1 MANLEFIRKEAT
13 QLKLS
18 NEIITTQIFSLPAGS
33 LGSFWA
39 TELTSCMK
47 AIQLPLI
54 EQAPPF
60 LQKNIREKIIT
71 ATKFQM
77 NYLYTTYLT
86 TKCKMGQ
93 AILIAL
99 IST

>member
-39 TELTSCMK
+39 MELTSCMK

-54 EQAPPF
+54 EQAPPL
-60 LQKNIREKIIT
+60 LQKNIRKKIIT
-71 ATKFQM
+71 ATKFQI
-77 NYLYTTYLT
+77 NYTQLT
-86 TKCKMGQ
+86 EPQSARWDKQ
-93 AILIAL
+93 
-99 IST
+99 S